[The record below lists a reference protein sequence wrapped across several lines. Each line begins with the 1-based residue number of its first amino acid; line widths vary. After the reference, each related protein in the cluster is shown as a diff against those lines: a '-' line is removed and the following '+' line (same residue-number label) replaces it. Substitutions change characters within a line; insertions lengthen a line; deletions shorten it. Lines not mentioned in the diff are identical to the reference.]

1 MQSGLPFRV
10 FPQALTVNGFTGA
23 VMVATFGPAVIGE
36 LLRHV
41 MARNAAL
48 LPVPLTDADTDAAM
62 TPLGQLYGMVQT
74 QALVVSMKEIYGYL
88 LIAALVALT
97 VILVSYGPLRPWAI
111 FPKWKTVR
119 RILRRET
126 PKGDSLVGGGERVSV
141 SVKKLN
147 KDPIYS
153 V

>member
-1 MQSGLPFRV
+1 MG
-10 FPQALTVNGFTGA
+10 
-23 VMVATFGPAVIGE
+23 ATFGPAVIGE
-36 LLRHV
+36 FLRHV

-48 LPVPLTDADTDAAM
+48 LSAPLTASDTDAAM
-62 TPLGQLYGMVQT
+62 TPLGQLYGMVQTQT

-97 VILVSYGPLRPWAI
+97 VILVSYGPLRPWPFSPSGRPSAASSAVKR
-111 FPKWKTVR
+111 PK
-119 RILRRET
+119 ET
-126 PKGDSLVGGGERVSV
+126 AWSGERASV

>member
-1 MQSGLPFRV
+1 
-10 FPQALTVNGFTGA
+10 
-23 VMVATFGPAVIGE
+23 
-36 LLRHV
+36 
-41 MARNAAL
+41 
-48 LPVPLTDADTDAAM
+48 M

-88 LIAALVALT
+88 LIAALVTLT

-126 PKGDSLVGGGERVSV
+126 PKGDSLVG
-141 SVKKLN
+141 
-147 KDPIYS
+147 
-153 V
+153 

>member
-1 MQSGLPFRV
+1 MG
-10 FPQALTVNGFTGA
+10 
-23 VMVATFGPAVIGE
+23 ATFGPAVIGE

-48 LPVPLTDADTDAAM
+48 LSVPLTDADTDAAM

-88 LIAALVALT
+88 LIAALVTLT

-111 FPKWKTVR
+111 SPSGRPSAASSAVKRPK
-119 RILRRET
+119 ET
-126 PKGDSLVGGGERVSV
+126 AWSGERAWL